1 MNALKKSMNWLV
13 PPSPTDALTRVLVA
27 WRLWLAGAL
36 LGALLAGIVY
46 AVAPPAYRAQAT
58 VVVDNNLEEAWQ
70 YFPDRQL
77 FYFLERES
85 RKLEAVAWDDRTLEQ
100 VAAQVGDTTPE
111 ELRANT
117 LKISHP
123 AEGGW
128 RFLAE
133 DADKARAKQIAAAW
147 AEVFVAEARANV
159 VVSEELEDAR
169 AELREL
175 LSGEEP
181 DLDAVEV
188 VANEIARLAEAT
200 AGISPYIE
208 LDLNQSKGVPAARTV
223 QLGMYLLIGSLAGTL
238 SLGLLALFALKPE
251 NQDDADA

>member
-1 MNALKKSMNWLV
+1 MNFFQKTLNWLV
-13 PPSPTDALTRVLVA
+13 PSSPTDALTRILFA
-27 WRLWLAGAL
+27 WRLWLVGAV
-36 LGALLAGIVY
+36 LGALVAGMAY
-46 AVAPPAYRAQAT
+46 AIAPPPYRAQAT
-58 VVVDNNLEEAWQ
+58 IVVDNNLEEAWQ

-85 RKLEAVAWDDRTLEQ
+85 RKLEAVAWDDQTLEQ

-111 ELRANT
+111 ELRTNS

-133 DADKARAKQIAAAW
+133 DTDKARAKQIAAAW
-147 AEVFVAEARANV
+147 AEAFISEARAGV
-159 VVSEELEDAR
+159 EVSDELEDAR
-169 AELREL
+169 AELRQL
-175 LSGEEP
+175 LSAGKP

-188 VANEIARLAEAT
+188 VTSEIAQLTEAT

-208 LDLNQSKGVPAARTV
+208 LDLNQTKGIPAARTV
-223 QLGMYLLIGSLAGTL
+223 STGIYLLAGSLVGAL
-238 SLGLLALFALKPE
+238 LLGLMALFILKPE
-251 NQDDADA
+251 DQDDTGV

>member
-1 MNALKKSMNWLV
+1 MNVFQKSLNWLV
-13 PPSPTDALTRVLVA
+13 PSPPNDALTRVLLA
-27 WRLWLAGAL
+27 WRLWLVGAL
-36 LGALLAGIVY
+36 LGVLVAGAVY
-46 AVAPPAYRAQAT
+46 AIAPPPFRAQAT
-58 VVVDNNLEEAWQ
+58 VIVDNNLEEAWQ

-85 RKLEAVAWDDRTLEQ
+85 RKLEAVAWDDETLAQ
-100 VAAQVGDTTPE
+100 VAAQVGNTTPE
-111 ELRANT
+111 ALRTAS

-147 AEVFVAEARANV
+147 AEAFVEQARANV

-169 AELREL
+169 AELRQL
-175 LSGEEP
+175 LSADEP

-188 VANEIARLAEAT
+188 VTGEIARLSEAT

-208 LDLNQSKGVPAARTV
+208 LDLNQTKGVPAARTV
-223 QLGMYLLIGSLAGTL
+223 STGMYLLIGSLAGAL
-238 SLGLLALFALKPE
+238 LLGLLSLFVLK
-251 NQDDADA
+251 ADEAEDGRV